1 MNLRDLAEKVKGF
14 IQQNPTPMG
23 FAGKQIQQRVVQPTM
38 QRINTAIPGGVQGG
52 IQRVKQGNNYNFYQQ
67 AAQGNVPTFQ
77 PFKPVSQF
85 VGNYVQN
92 RYVQPVLDLPK
103 NVQALGNKN
112 LDWKQRGL
120 AGLGALGGV
129 ATFLPD
135 PIQDAIM
142 PVTDYFKGARASA
155 IRGGNIKQNVQ
166 SGLQAMSWE
175 KPVGLGTAMTTNPV
189 GETLGNL
196 AELPLSIGL
205 TARMGKGQNLGFDK
219 KTVEMARQGF
229 TPQVKS
235 MIKEFA
241 TQVETA
247 SDANK
252 KNMGQLGD
260 YIHTL
265 AGAIWGDK
273 NTANLTN
280 KQLKN
285 AFDILLQ
292 QVDNRAPMGRFYPIG
307 LTMRDMREGIAPS
320 TGGEI
325 NPLIQEAKKYKS
337 AEEFVDKIKIRNDN
351 FRNIDPDEASI
362 GMLKVKDIKSSWDAD
377 TYSSLKDV
385 PRKNNIELI
394 NEYKSTVKKVEK
406 SPIGRKIEKPI
417 LVKKNIDGGEGYRIY
432 DGNNRYLQAIKNG
445 DEYIPAVFLDKSGG
459 EKISSF
465 WNKAQGSGGEITTL
479 YHATPNKF
487 DKFDLNRMEGG
498 VAWFTDNPAEIKNN
512 TVGAVQG
519 AGQKLNVMTRTA
531 SKDMKWATP
540 EMQDKY
546 YTDQLIQMGYDGVK
560 MESPNGKG
568 NWYKVFD
575 PNGKLSSGG
584 EITKLNTVNPT
595 GSVFSKY
602 NAKER
607 ATMPLDK
614 NITTLAETSGK
625 SPDEIITI
633 YRGVKGKYN
642 DINAGDFITTN
653 QQLAKDYAGTGKVL
667 SKKVRIGDILDDVT
681 EPLGE
686 EYIYRPSS
694 GGEIGKGGIEEANQ
708 LVRDA
713 LISGDEAGA
722 KALYKDLSIDSKLNP
737 FEQLKSEVSQMMK
750 QELKSAESIQ
760 SSNYGEY
767 EPLVKRMRSFL
778 GMAGEKKSKET
789 GELFR
794 EHIPRKVFGVSSDEV
809 SSALGK
815 TESEFMAE
823 ITNDL
828 NMMGNATTRPQAIA
842 SFRQKVTR
850 LKSIEDKL
858 DPQFFKVIKSWDDK
872 LQAVSVEPNPAFIKI
887 RDEKARMKAA
897 RQEFEEWQRSYRQQT
912 LPATP
917 NTQASGVATQIKN
930 ATKSPVSKNPEQL
943 KDISGWKAYM
953 RDVYRNFKDVY
964 GSRYEEVKR
973 VILDPFDASKGRYV
987 DMTEQWAK
995 KLKTEIVDRL
1005 GIGKKSKESAAV
1017 QMYGEGKITTE
1028 ELYKRFG
1035 EKKAQ
1040 NIIEADKWFRQAY
1053 NELIDTVNATRKRIY
1068 PNNPEK
1074 WVAKRTDYYRH
1085 FREMKEGI
1093 GALFNI
1099 FDTPSNISSNL
1110 AGVSPVT
1117 KPKSK
1122 FLSIAQKREGDM
1134 SDLDAVGGFIDYIK
1148 QAAYATNIDPHIE
1161 QFRALSKELA
1171 DTTGESKNL
1180 NTFIG
1185 YLENFANDLAGKTN
1199 PADRFIQEIIP
1210 GGRMTFRAINW
1221 LNNRVK
1227 ANAVIGNVSSAL
1239 SQIMNVPQGI
1249 ADAGPINAVKG
1260 FGRTLAGIFAKDPAI
1275 SKSTF
1280 VRERIS
1286 DPFGQFDTGMI
1297 KDAKKFAVWMTGI
1310 LDKVGTKIIWNSQY
1324 EKALAKKLPNAVKF
1338 ADDATRSL
1346 VAGRGIGE
1354 VPLLQKARTMQMI
1367 APFQLE
1373 VENLWWVMKD
1383 WVDEKSF
1390 GKLATFFVVNH
1401 VMNQAISQIRGSD
1414 VTFDPIQ
1421 SMMDGYNSFKNED
1434 DKKKGALMFAGRQLG
1449 EVASNV
1455 PFGQTIAS
1463 LYPEYGLQ
1471 VGDSTLPT
1479 RKDFFGKGNPVRTGS
1494 GILAAEGLKDPLFK
1508 VIPPYGG
1515 SQIKKTIEGVTAFTK
1530 GQSEDKKG
1538 NIRFPIEQNVP
1549 NAIKSTLFGQYATP
1563 EAREYFDKNR
1573 RALGEKQTALYKIAS
1588 DKKAE
1593 YEAIMTK
1600 RAETALIDKAKEK
1613 MKAGNDKIQEVGTK
1627 VLIMQDNGDIAT
1639 IDPSWM
1645 PEAPEM
1651 TGMAELDKKAI
1662 SKFNS
1667 QITQKVN
1674 DIYEL
1679 YKAGKLTEAEANDQI
1694 VQIKGLKLAGS
1705 KKAKAKKVTFKK
1717 TPYKTIKMS
1726 LPSAS
1731 KVQNIKIAKA
1741 PKPKTAKSKA
1751 IKIANIKPIKV
1762 NKIKGLMVGTKLV

>member
-77 PFKPVSQF
+77 PFKPVANF
-85 VGNYVQN
+85 VGQFTKN
-92 RYVQPVLDLPK
+92 RYVQPNLDIPK
-103 NVQALGNKN
+103 NYQAVTNKN
-112 LDWKQRGL
+112 LDWKERGM
-120 AGLGALGGV
+120 AGLGLANAV
-129 ATFLPD
+129 ATWFPD
-135 PIQDAIM
+135 PFQDAIF
-142 PVTDYFKGARASA
+142 PVVDYFKGVSASSK
-155 IRGGNIKQNVQ
+155 RGGDWKQNIQ
-166 SGLQAMSWE
+166 SGLQAMSLE
-175 KPVGLGTAMTTNPV
+175 KPVGLGTAMTTDPV
-189 GETLGNL
+189 GEVIGNL

-219 KTVEMARQGF
+219 KTVEIARQGF

-307 LTMRDMREGIAPS
+307 LTMRDMREGTAPS
-320 TGGEI
+320 T
-325 NPLIQEAKKYKS
+325 
-337 AEEFVDKIKIRNDN
+337 
-351 FRNIDPDEASI
+351 
-362 GMLKVKDIKSSWDAD
+362 
-377 TYSSLKDV
+377 
-385 PRKNNIELI
+385 
-394 NEYKSTVKKVEK
+394 
-406 SPIGRKIEKPI
+406 
-417 LVKKNIDGGEGYRIY
+417 
-432 DGNNRYLQAIKNG
+432 
-445 DEYIPAVFLDKSGG
+445 
-459 EKISSF
+459 
-465 WNKAQGSGGEITTL
+465 
-479 YHATPNKF
+479 
-487 DKFDLNRMEGG
+487 
-498 VAWFTDNPAEIKNN
+498 
-512 TVGAVQG
+512 
-519 AGQKLNVMTRTA
+519 
-531 SKDMKWATP
+531 
-540 EMQDKY
+540 
-546 YTDQLIQMGYDGVK
+546 
-560 MESPNGKG
+560 
-568 NWYKVFD
+568 
-575 PNGKLSSGG
+575 
-584 EITKLNTVNPT
+584 
-595 GSVFSKY
+595 
-602 NAKER
+602 
-607 ATMPLDK
+607 
-614 NITTLAETSGK
+614 
-625 SPDEIITI
+625 
-633 YRGVKGKYN
+633 VKG
-642 DINAGDFITTN
+642 
-653 QQLAKDYAGTGKVL
+653 
-667 SKKVRIGDILDDVT
+667 
-681 EPLGE
+681 
-686 EYIYRPSS
+686 
-694 GGEIGKGGIEEANQ
+694 IGKKAIEEANQ
-708 LVRDA
+708 IVRDA

-778 GMAGEKKSKET
+778 GMAGEKTSKET

-809 SSALGK
+809 STALGK

-823 ITNDL
+823 LTNDL

-1280 VRERIS
+1280 VKERLS

-1515 SQIKKTIEGVTAFTK
+1515 SQIKKTIEGVTAFSK
-1530 GQSEDKKG
+1530 GASEDKKG